1 MRVGTIGLGNFGTA
15 MANLI
20 ASNGHEVLGWE
31 HHQAVVDEINTQH
44 TNQRFLADVPLHHNL
59 TATTE
64 IETVLRERHAIFI
77 AIPTVFIHTTLQPLC
92 NHITDD
98 AVLIN
103 LAKGIDRRS
112 GLTAF
117 QTITEL
123 FPHHRRVMLS
133 GPSIANE
140 FARGFPTVVVAAGQH
155 EQDLWLAAQLLD
167 NGHFR
172 VHFSDDTIGVE
183 LGGILKNIY
192 AIGLGMFDGQSL
204 QSVNLRAVYLTAA
217 LEEMARIGQGL
228 GARIETFLYLSGVG
242 DLLAT
247 ALSEH
252 SHNRKMGELLA
263 QGLHITEI
271 QDRMGVLPEGYT
283 TLQSIRSVAEKRRI
297 SIPLANGLWQVI
309 HGTLSTDT
317 FVQGLIKGFIE

>member
-1 MRVGTIGLGNFGTA
+1 MRVGIIGLGNFGTA
-15 MANLI
+15 MANLV
-20 ASNGHEVLGWE
+20 ANNGHEVIGWE
-31 HHQAVVDEINTQH
+31 YHEAVVDEINTQH

-59 TATTE
+59 TATTQ
-64 IETVLRERHAIFI
+64 IETGVQEREAIFI
-77 AIPTVFIHTTLQPLC
+77 AIPTVFIHATLQPLR
-92 NHITDD
+92 NQIADN

-117 QTITEL
+117 QIITNI

-140 FARGFPTVVVAAGQH
+140 FARGLPTVVVAAGEH
-155 EQDLWLAAQLLD
+155 EHDLWLTAQLLD
-167 NGHFR
+167 NDHFR
-172 VHFSDDTIGVE
+172 VHFSDDAIGVE

-217 LEEMARIGQGL
+217 LAEMARIGQGF
-228 GARIETFLYLSGVG
+228 GASIETFLYLSGVG

-252 SHNRKMGELLA
+252 SHNRRMGELLA
-263 QGLHITEI
+263 QGLHIADI

-283 TLQSIRSVAEKRRI
+283 TLQSIRAVAEKRRI
-297 SIPLANGLWQVI
+297 SIPLATGLWQVI
-309 HGTLSTDT
+309 QGTLSTET